1 MARFKKFEN
10 LLESAFKFGRH
21 HFERKF
27 HEICKIALSQTLF
40 GPEEWATNADAIIQ
54 ERGWKQLSKLAI
66 GTAPRRFGKS
76 VSLAKVVAALAYCML
91 MHRQGLDR
99 DVYNITVFSTGRRAS
114 ELFSDYVKTFMDEIG
129 LMEQVRVVKYAM
141 EKIVL
146 ERDGMRVIFM
156 FLPANPNTYVFFS
169 FSLCVCVCFYF
180 FFQVES
186 RRKAAWTSPKLASSA
201 AAIWASD
208 ILCSFVLPSL
218 RSSPPALRF
227 LIWAR

>member
-169 FSLCVCVCFYF
+169 FFFLCVCVFCCACVCAFTF
-180 FFQVES
+180 FFRLKAGERPRG
-186 RRKAAWTSPKLASSA
+186 RRPSWLQAQRPFGLRTSSVP
-201 AAIWASD
+201 
-208 ILCSFVLPSL
+208 LCCL
-218 RSSPPALRF
+218 R
-227 LIWAR
+227 